1 MNIIR
6 AFPQRTSY
14 TPDDGMAF
22 IGDPPGL
29 LIPPHDEVHISCT
42 FTWEKIEG
50 ERLKYQWE
58 AHADKGVLLGGPAYG
73 SPCDTFIREEMKNC
87 H

>member
-6 AFPQRTSY
+6 VFPQRTSY

-29 LIPPHDEVHISCT
+29 LIPPHDEIHISCT
-42 FTWEKIEG
+42 FTWEKAEC

-58 AHADKGVLLGGPAYG
+58 ANNAAH
-73 SPCDTFIREEMKNC
+73 
-87 H
+87 